1 MKTKVLKKLRREAND
16 AFWFGR
22 NIGLQKQAWV
32 IYKRIPGNYGRVDE
46 VNKKLY
52 SLDSE
57 DQARKKLKEL
67 KRDYIIERLR
77 EYYKEGLKRIE

>member
-46 VNKKLY
+46 INKKVC
-52 SLDSE
+52 SLDTE
-57 DQARKKLKEL
+57 EEARKRLEEL
-67 KRDYIIERLR
+67 KRNFIIEKLR
-77 EYYKEGLKRIE
+77 NYYEGGVKRIE

>member
-32 IYKRIPGNYGRVDE
+32 IYKRIPGNYGRVNE
-46 VNKKLY
+46 INKKVC
-52 SLDSE
+52 SLDTE
-57 DQARKKLKEL
+57 EEARKRLEEL
-67 KRDYIIERLR
+67 KRNFIIEKLR
-77 EYYKEGLKRIE
+77 NYYEGGVKRIE

>member
-32 IYKRIPGNYGRVDE
+32 IYKRIPGNYGRIDE
-46 VNKKLY
+46 INKKVC
-52 SLDSE
+52 SLDTE
-57 DQARKKLKEL
+57 EEARKRLEEL
-67 KRDYIIERLR
+67 KRSFIIEKLKN
-77 EYYKEGLKRIE
+77 YYEGGVKRIE